1 VSEGLHPI
9 DRMVLESAAV
19 AETADRLLAGHA
31 AGEVRVGRAA
41 WAVVLAAITRR
52 AGHPLLVVPAR
63 DEEARD
69 LSADLAALLGDNR
82 VALWPSRGAVAGGTV
97 GISPHITGQRA
108 RAVGMLGAPGQ
119 VVVASVPALAERVP
133 AASARR
139 GAVMVEVGQRLDLD
153 AFVDRL
159 AAMGYERVPQVEER
173 GEMAVRGGLV
183 DLYPSTADGPV
194 RIDWFGDEVEQIR
207 AFSPFTQKTIR
218 PLRAVEAWAAAED
231 TDAVL
236 VDALDDPGPGAARI
250 VRLGPA
256 DYGRAMRDALERF
269 EDEAAAGAL
278 ADSDS
283 TLERLAG
290 ASALDLVVPA
300 GADDAAF
307 DAVEARFPTRGM
319 AEAEAE
325 MARLSSGA
333 SRLVVCF
340 ARRGDMERTQGLVSR
355 VSPVML
361 DLSGRVPGPGTV
373 SFAHLGLRTGFVS
386 RGLGLSVVP
395 EAALIRRRRVAPR
408 APLTAGRRIQSF
420 LDLRVGDHVVHEDH
434 GIGRLEGFETRTVA
448 NVTRDYLALVFAG
461 DDRLY
466 IPHDHLDKVSRYVG
480 ADGGDP
486 ALSKLGG
493 KSWSTMKARA
503 RESVRELA
511 GELIALYEA
520 RGRAEGFAFPPDDD
534 LSRELER
541 RFPHQETPDQLR
553 AIDEVTDD
561 MERATPMDRLVCGDV
576 GFGKTEVAMRAA
588 FKATAGGK
596 QVMVLVPTTLLAQ
609 QHMATFRERFGDL
622 PVGVDMVNRF
632 RSAGE
637 AKQVLARFR
646 DGDLDVLI
654 GTHRLLSMDVQPK
667 DLGLVIL
674 DEEQRFGVAQKE
686 ALRQLRLKVDV
697 LAMSATPIPRT
708 LQMSMSGLRDIS
720 VIETPP
726 PGRRPIATHVGEFDE
741 QLITQALMREK
752 ERGGQA
758 FYLHNRVETI
768 EDAAE
773 RVRQMAPDLTVLVA
787 HGQMA
792 ESALEEVMLAFVR
805 GEGDVLVATSIIES
819 GIDIPRANTLIV
831 ERADQLGLSQLHQ
844 IRGRVGRSEVTA
856 HAYLFYPDAGSITRD
871 AAARLRA
878 VSDYTDL
885 GSGLRIAM
893 RDLEI
898 RGAGNL
904 LGDEQSGHV
913 AAVGFEM
920 YVEMLQEAIAEGR
933 GEPPPEEEVRVD
945 IPVSAY
951 IPADYVPLESAKID
965 LHRRIALA
973 PDADALARVGA
984 EVEDRFGDP
993 PPPVAALLEVQRLR
1007 LLMRAAGARQAAARS
1022 GRVVIGPIPLDSAGM
1037 RALRD
1042 GVDGALFSTA
1052 DNLIS
1057 VPAPAEPAERIAAAI
1072 AALEAIAAPAAQVA

>member
-1 VSEGLHPI
+1 MLHPI
-9 DRMVLESAAV
+9 DRLVLEAAPV
-19 AETADRLLAGHA
+19 AEAADRLLAGQP
-31 AGEVRVGRAA
+31 AGVVRVGTPA
-41 WAVVLAAITRR
+41 WPVVLAAVARR
-52 AGHPLLVVPAR
+52 AGHPLLIVPGR

-69 LSADLAALLGDNR
+69 LATDLTALLGADH
-82 VALWPSRGAVAGGTV
+82 VALWPSRGAPAGEGV
-97 GISPHITGQRA
+97 GISPHLTGQRA
-108 RAVGMLGAPGQ
+108 RAVGVLGTPGQ
-119 VVVASVPALAERVP
+119 VVVASAAALAERIP
-133 AASARR
+133 AAADRAGSLE
-139 GAVMVEVGQRLDLD
+139 VEVGERVEQDHL
-153 AFVDRL
+153 VDRL
-159 AAMGYERVPQVEER
+159 SAMGFERVPQVEER
-173 GEMAVRGGLV
+173 GEMAVRGGLLDV
-183 DLYPSTADGPV
+183 YPSTADGPI
-194 RIDWFGDEVEQIR
+194 RIDWFGDEVESIR

-218 PLRAVEAWAAAED
+218 PLQRAVAWAAAEA
-231 TDAVL
+231 TDAAL
-236 VDALDDPGPGAARI
+236 VDPLDDPGLRDARV
-250 VRLGPA
+250 VRLAPGEYA
-256 DYGRAMRDALERF
+256 RAMRDAMERF
-269 EDEAAAGAL
+269 EEEAAAGAL
-278 ADSDS
+278 ADPDAVVQR
-283 TLERLAG
+283 LEQA
-290 ASALDLVVPA
+290 AALDLVTPA

-307 DAVEARFPTRGM
+307 DALDARFPTRGM
-319 AEAEAE
+319 AEAESE
-325 MARLSSGA
+325 MARLSSGQ

-340 ARRGDMERTQGLVSR
+340 ARRGDMERTQGQVTK
-355 VSPVML
+355 VKPVIL
-361 DLSGRVPGPGTV
+361 QPDGRVPGPGTV
-373 SFAHLGLRTGFVS
+373 AFAHLDLRTGFVS
-386 RGLGLSVVP
+386 RKLGLAVVP
-395 EAALIRRRRVAPR
+395 DGALIRRRRPTAR
-408 APLTAGRRIQSF
+408 TPLTAGRRIQSF
-420 LDLRVGDHVVHEDH
+420 LDLRVGDYVVHEDH

-461 DDRLY
+461 EDRLY
-466 IPHDHLDKVSRYVG
+466 VPHDHLDKVSRYVG
-480 ADGGDP
+480 ADGGEP

-493 KSWSTMKARA
+493 KAWATMKARA

-511 GELIALYEA
+511 GELITLYEA

-541 RFPHQETPDQLR
+541 RFPHRETPDQQR

-561 MERATPMDRLVCGDV
+561 MERPSPMDRLVCGDV

-588 FKATAGGK
+588 FKAAAGGK
-596 QVMVLVPTTLLAQ
+596 QVLVLVPTTLLAQ
-609 QHMATFRERFGDL
+609 QHTATFRERFGDL
-622 PVGVDMVNRF
+622 PVTIDMVNRF
-632 RSAGE
+632 RSAAE
-637 AKQVLARFR
+637 VKEVLGRFR
-646 DGDLDVLI
+646 AGELDVLI

-674 DEEQRFGVAQKE
+674 DEEQRFGVSQKE

-708 LQMSMSGLRDIS
+708 LQMSLSGLRDIS

-741 QLITQALMREK
+741 DIIIQALTREK

-768 EDAAE
+768 EEAAE
-773 RVRQMAPDLTVLVA
+773 RVRQMVPGLEVMVA
-787 HGQMA
+787 HGQMN
-792 ESALEEVMLAFVR
+792 ESALEDVMLAFVR
-805 GEGDVLVATSIIES
+805 GDADVLVATSIIES

-831 ERADQLGLSQLHQ
+831 DRADALGLSQLHQ
-844 IRGRVGRSEVTA
+844 IRGRVGRSDVTA
-856 HAYLFYPDAGSITRD
+856 HAYLFYPDAKSITRD

-878 VSDYTDL
+878 VADYTDL

-951 IPADYVPLESAKID
+951 IPADYVPFEAAKID

-973 PDADALARVGA
+973 PDPEALERVA
-984 EVEDRFGDP
+984 QEVQDRFGEA
-993 PPPVAALLEVQRLR
+993 PPPVEALMSVQRLR
-1007 LLMRAAGARQAAARS
+1007 ILMRQAGARQAAARS
-1022 GRVVIGPIPLDSAGM
+1022 GRVVIGPVPLDSGGM

-1042 GVDGALFSTA
+1042 HVDGALFSTA

-1057 VPAPAEPAERIAAAI
+1057 VPAPADPADRIHAAI
-1072 AALEAIAAPAAQVA
+1072 AALEAVVQPAAQVA

>member
-19 AETADRLLAGHA
+19 AEAADRLLAGHA

-41 WAVVLAAITRR
+41 WAVVLAAIARR

-69 LSADLAALLGDNR
+69 LSADLAALLGDDR

-139 GAVMVEVGQRLDLD
+139 GAVRVEVGDRLDLD
-153 AFVDRL
+153 ALVDRL

-207 AFSPFTQKTIR
+207 AFSSFTQKTIR
-218 PLRAVEAWAAAED
+218 PLRAIEAWAATEA
-231 TDAVL
+231 TGAPL
-236 VDALDDPGPGAARI
+236 VDVLDDPGPGAARI
-250 VRLGPA
+250 VRLGPS

-278 ADSDS
+278 ADSDR
-283 TLERLAG
+283 TLERLAA

-300 GADDAAF
+300 GAAEAAF

-355 VSPVML
+355 VSPVIL
-361 DLSGRVPGPGTV
+361 DKGGRVPGPGTV
-373 SFAHLGLRTGFVS
+373 AFTHLGLRSGFVS
-386 RGLGLSVVP
+386 RSLGLSVVP
-395 EAALIRRRRVAPR
+395 EAALIRRRRAAPR
-408 APLTAGRRIQSF
+408 APLAAGRRIQSF

-466 IPHDHLDKVSRYVG
+466 VPHDHLDKVSRYVG

-561 MERATPMDRLVCGDV
+561 MERGMPMDRLVCGDV

-622 PVGVDMVNRF
+622 PVSVDMVNRF

-637 AKQVLARFR
+637 VKEVLARFR

-741 QLITQALMREK
+741 PLITQALVREK

-787 HGQMA
+787 HGQMP
-792 ESALEEVMLAFVR
+792 ESALEEVMMAFVR

-844 IRGRVGRSEVTA
+844 IRGRVGRADVTA
-856 HAYLFYPDAGSITRD
+856 HAYLLYPDAASITRD

-984 EVEDRFGDP
+984 EVEDRFGEP
-993 PPPVAALLEVQRLR
+993 PSPVAALLEVQRLR

-1022 GRVVIGPIPLDSAGM
+1022 GLVVIGPIPLDSTGM

-1072 AALEAIAAPAAQVA
+1072 AALEAVAAPAAQVA

>member
-340 ARRGDMERTQGLVSR
+340 TRRGDMERTQGLVSR

-361 DLSGRVPGPGTV
+361 DPSGRVPGPGTV

-466 IPHDHLDKVSRYVG
+466 VPHDHLDKVSRYVG

-984 EVEDRFGDP
+984 EVEDRFGEP

>member
-1 VSEGLHPI
+1 MSEGPHPI

-19 AETADRLLAGHA
+19 AEAADRLLAGHA

-361 DLSGRVPGPGTV
+361 DPSGRVPGPGTV

-466 IPHDHLDKVSRYVG
+466 VPHDHLDKVSRYVG

>member
-1 VSEGLHPI
+1 
-9 DRMVLESAAV
+9 
-19 AETADRLLAGHA
+19 
-31 AGEVRVGRAA
+31 
-41 WAVVLAAITRR
+41 
-52 AGHPLLVVPAR
+52 
-63 DEEARD
+63 
-69 LSADLAALLGDNR
+69 
-82 VALWPSRGAVAGGTV
+82 
-97 GISPHITGQRA
+97 
-108 RAVGMLGAPGQ
+108 GQ

-218 PLRAVEAWAAAED
+218 PLRAVEAWAAAEHP
-231 TDAVL
+231 DAVL

-355 VSPVML
+355 VSPVIL
-361 DLSGRVPGPGTV
+361 DPSGRLPGPGTV

-466 IPHDHLDKVSRYVG
+466 VPHDHLDKVSRYVG

-486 ALSKLGG
+486 TLSKLGG

-933 GEPPPEEEVRVD
+933 GEPPPDEEVHVD

-984 EVEDRFGDP
+984 EVEDRFGEP

>member
-19 AETADRLLAGHA
+19 AEAADRLLAGHA

-361 DLSGRVPGPGTV
+361 DPSGRVPGPGTV

-466 IPHDHLDKVSRYVG
+466 VPHDHLDKVSRYVG

-1042 GVDGALFSTA
+1042 GVAGALFSTA

>member
-1 VSEGLHPI
+1 VTHPLDQMVLASPPVSE
-9 DRMVLESAAV
+9 A
-19 AETADRLLAGHA
+19 ADRLLARQP
-31 AGEVRVGRAA
+31 AGTLRIGRPA
-41 WAVVLAAITRR
+41 WAVVLSAIARR
-52 AGHPLLVVPAR
+52 AGHPLLIVPGR

-69 LSADLAALLGDNR
+69 LATDLSALLGAER
-82 VALWPSRGAVAGGTV
+82 VALWPSRGAPVGGVV
-97 GISPHITGQRA
+97 GISPHLVGQRA
-108 RAVGMLGAPGQ
+108 RAVGMLGAPGGI
-119 VVVASVPALAERVP
+119 VVASTAALVERIP
-133 AASARR
+133 ASAGRR
-139 GAVMVEVGQRLDLD
+139 ASVTVAPGDTIALD
-153 AFVDRL
+153 ALVDRL
-159 AAMGYERVPQVEER
+159 SAMGYERVPQVEER

-183 DLYPSTADGPV
+183 DIYPSTADGPV
-194 RIDWFGDEVEQIR
+194 RIDWFGDEVESVR

-218 PLRAVEAWAAAED
+218 PLPRLEAWAAAED
-231 TDAVL
+231 PDADL
-236 VDALDDPGPGAARI
+236 VDPLADPGTGGALVIRLAPG
-250 VRLGPA
+250 
-256 DYGRAMRDALERF
+256 DHERALRDAAERL
-269 EDEAAAGAL
+269 EDEAAVGAL
-278 ADSDS
+278 GDPAVLVQGLAD
-283 TLERLAG
+283 EA
-290 ASALDLVVPA
+290 ALDLVVPM

-307 DAVEARFPTRGM
+307 DALDARFPTRGM
-319 AEAEAE
+319 AEAESE
-325 MARLSSGA
+325 MSRLSAGT

-340 ARRGDMERTQGLVSR
+340 ARRGDMERTQGLLTKVK
-355 VSPVML
+355 PVIL
-361 DLSGRVPGPGTV
+361 EPDGRVPGPGTV
-373 SFAHLGLRTGFVS
+373 AFTQVDLRGGFVS
-386 RGLGLSVVP
+386 RQLGLSVVP
-395 EAALIRRRRVAPR
+395 DGSLIRRRRPGSR

-466 IPHDHLDKVSRYVG
+466 VPHDHLDKVSRYVG
-480 ADGGDP
+480 ADGAEP

-493 KSWSTMKARA
+493 KSWVTMKARA
-503 RESVRELA
+503 RDSVRELA

-534 LSRELER
+534 LTRELER
-541 RFPHQETPDQLR
+541 RFPHRETADQQR

-561 MERATPMDRLVCGDV
+561 MERPMPMDRLVCGDV

-588 FKATAGGK
+588 FKAAAGGK
-596 QVMVLVPTTLLAQ
+596 QVLVLVPTTLLAQ
-609 QHMATFRERFGDL
+609 QHLATFRERFGDL
-622 PVGVDMVNRF
+622 PVSVDMVNRF
-632 RSAGE
+632 RSAAE
-637 AKQVLARFR
+637 VKDVLARFR
-646 DGDLDVLI
+646 VGDLDILI
-654 GTHRLLSMDVQPK
+654 GTHRVLSMDVQPK

-674 DEEQRFGVAQKE
+674 DEEQRFGVSQKE

-741 QLITQALMREK
+741 GVIVQALSREK

-768 EDAAE
+768 DEAAE
-773 RVRQMAPDLTVLVA
+773 RVRQMAPGLEVLVA
-787 HGQMA
+787 HGQMN
-792 ESALEEVMLAFVR
+792 ESALEDVMLAFVR
-805 GEGDVLVATSIIES
+805 GDGDVLVATSIIES

-831 ERADQLGLSQLHQ
+831 ERADALGLSQLHQ
-844 IRGRVGRSEVTA
+844 IRGRVGRSDVTA
-856 HAYLFYPDAGSITRD
+856 HAYLLYPDAQSITRD

-878 VSDYTDL
+878 VADYTDL

-920 YVEMLQEAIAEGR
+920 YVDMLQEAIAEGR
-933 GEPPPEEEVRVD
+933 GEATPDAEVRVE

-951 IPADYVPLESAKID
+951 IPADYVPFEAAKID
-965 LHRRIALA
+965 LHRRVALA
-973 PDADALARVGA
+973 PDADALERVA
-984 EVEDRFGDP
+984 SEVADRFGELP
-993 PPPVAALLEVQRLR
+993 PSVEALMSVQRLR
-1007 LLMRAAGARQAAARS
+1007 ILMRQMGARQAAARS
-1022 GRVVIGPIPLDSAGM
+1022 GRVIIGPVALDAAGM

-1042 GVDGALFSTA
+1042 GVPGALYSTA
-1052 DNLIS
+1052 DSLIS
-1057 VPAPAEPAERIAAAI
+1057 IPAPASPSERIDAAI
-1072 AALEAIAAPAAQVA
+1072 TALEAIAVPAAQVA